1 MESLVWTNHLETA
14 ILKNLSGCFAWTNLG
29 LGLNCTASS
38 NSITGFYTTNFVIG
52 PSINKDLLSPITFI
66 IMLVT
71 LSAEFS
77 SRPLLN
83 LKMVAR
89 ATHLS
94 QMLCLAKMVV

>member
-1 MESLVWTNHLETA
+1 M
-14 ILKNLSGCFAWTNLG
+14 
-29 LGLNCTASS
+29 GLNCTASS
-38 NSITGFYTTNFVIG
+38 NSITDSYTTNFTTG
-52 PSINKDLLSPITFI
+52 LSIDKDLLSPITFI

-71 LSAEFS
+71 LSAKFS

-89 ATHLS
+89 VKHLS